1 MLPWW
6 NLTFVPTNKS
16 LYAPHIFFSVQIQI
30 NMEMT
35 RGQLESKATQLRD
48 KAEIRELLH
57 YIVQSTE
64 DMKALINMQ
73 NSRDSRPVEVM
84 MESLQTVGPVISNQ
98 QHLNKDLYGFTRNW
112 WTHPWKR
119 TKERSSR
126 QDCGSFTRRRQ
137 DFRLLLTV
145 SLGLHKLGYDS

>member
-1 MLPWW
+1 
-6 NLTFVPTNKS
+6 
-16 LYAPHIFFSVQIQI
+16 
-30 NMEMT
+30 MT

-98 QHLNKDLYGFTRNW
+98 QHLNKDLYEFTRN
-112 WTHPWKR
+112 
-119 TKERSSR
+119 
-126 QDCGSFTRRRQ
+126 
-137 DFRLLLTV
+137 
-145 SLGLHKLGYDS
+145 